1 MLQLG
6 NFVNKLIRYS
16 GNIDVYILGSDSQAK
31 DHFKKKVSIPSF
43 TSNISQY
50 FIISLFVILTSI
62 ICYLAKNFIGYQVVS
77 FVLLFL
83 VSFLALSFGTGPIL
97 LAATLSALIWDYFF
111 IPPQFTMHIEKPV
124 DLLMLLMFFIIALL
138 NGILT
143 SRVRRQE
150 KKIRIREE
158 RTDALYQLTKEL
170 TMATGIEEVSKIAVR
185 YIQKYFNLDC
195 AIFIKNDLNQ
205 LDKQVQHDTNIRK

>member
-1 MLQLG
+1 MLFLSS
-6 NFVNKLIRYS
+6 V
-16 GNIDVYILGSDSQAK
+16 V
-31 DHFKKKVSIPSF
+31 
-43 TSNISQY
+43 
-50 FIISLFVILTSI
+50 
-62 ICYLAKNFIGYQVVS
+62 CYLVKDFIGYQVVS

-83 VSFLALSFGTGPIL
+83 VSILALFYGTGPIL

-111 IPPQFTMHIEKPV
+111 IPPPYTLHIEKPE
-124 DLLMLLMFFIIALL
+124 DMLMLIMFFIIALL

-158 RTDALYQLTKEL
+158 RTHALYQLTREL
-170 TMATGIEEVSKIAVR
+170 TMATGIDEVSKIAVK

-195 AIFIKNDLNQ
+195 AIILKNELNQ
-205 LDKQVQHDTNIRK
+205 LDNQVQTRNKNKTFRKRIEYCSMGFQAFCQSRKTHRYTCHQQIIHFTL